1 VNAAASCRAIAPNL
15 VLKPVFKSAL
25 EESTMSYLK
34 RFWIYITLC
43 FATAYLITAC
53 SSNTPQATGGVS
65 TQLPAATE
73 AKTLN
78 IYNWSTYI
86 APEVLTEFEKTFNT
100 KIKYDTFESNDALY
114 AKLKPGN
121 PGYDVAFPA
130 DYMVQRMSKEGML
143 EELDQVK
150 IPNQK
155 NLDPK
160 FVDTAYDPGNKYSMP
175 YQWGTLGVGYNVKD
189 TGSSINSWKDLF
201 DTKYVGKVAVLDDVR
216 YTLGCTLILLG
227 FDPNTTN
234 PDEINKAKD
243 FLIQH
248 KKSIK
253 AFAPDTGQELLDQGE
268 VDLTLEYS
276 GDIFQ
281 VMKENKDL
289 RYTIP
294 KEGTI
299 IWTDNMVV
307 PKGAPHKDIAMEFIN
322 FILDAQRG
330 ATISNFIRYAT
341 PNLAARQQGFI
352 NPKDLKDPAIYPP
365 PELYAKLKYVQDV
378 GQAITL
384 YDDAWTEIKAGM
396 G

>member
-1 VNAAASCRAIAPNL
+1 
-15 VLKPVFKSAL
+15 
-25 EESTMSYLK
+25 MSYLK

-53 SSNTPQATGGVS
+53 SSNPPQATGGVN
-65 TQLPAATE
+65 TQPPAATE

-86 APEVLTEFEKTFNT
+86 APEVLSEFEKTFNT

-143 EELDQVK
+143 EELDQAK
-150 IPNQK
+150 IPNKK

-160 FVDTAYDPGNKYSMP
+160 FVDTSYDPGNKYSMP
-175 YQWGTLGVGYNVKD
+175 YQWGTLGIGYNVKD
-189 TGSSINSWKDLF
+189 TGSAINSWKALF
-201 DTKYVGKVAVLDDVR
+201 DTQYVGKVAVLDDVR

-248 KKSIK
+248 KESIK

-352 NPKDLKDPAIYPP
+352 NPQDLKDPAIYPP

-378 GQAITL
+378 GQVITL